1 MAQHPLSS
9 PDLNFRIALREA
21 LLKLDGVQGKARTLW
36 VAASLLSIVRDL
48 ATILIALEPDPCQ
61 LTLEGLKRGGS

>member
-21 LLKLDGVQGKARTLW
+21 LFKLDGVQGNARTLW
-36 VAASLLSIVRDL
+36 VADSLLSIVRDL
-48 ATILIALEPDPCQ
+48 ETILIALEPDPCQ
-61 LTLEGLKRGGS
+61 LTLEGMKRGSG